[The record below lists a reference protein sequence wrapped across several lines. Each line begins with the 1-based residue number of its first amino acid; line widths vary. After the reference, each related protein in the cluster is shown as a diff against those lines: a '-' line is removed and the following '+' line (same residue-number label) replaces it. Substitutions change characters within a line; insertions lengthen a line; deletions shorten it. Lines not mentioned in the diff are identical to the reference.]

1 MSKFKRVMKK
11 ERNITGV
18 LITSYMIIMGVS
30 LLMGILV
37 YSILSKREEE
47 NRNYM
52 NDLHILNS
60 FTYYI
65 NSQLK
70 DKEYL
75 ASNIIISNE
84 IQTAL
89 LEKSG
94 GKVKKISEFLNEKIA
109 ERDDVQSFHIIDT
122 DNYVISEY
130 KYPVNKKNNKQFV
143 EQFDLSIF
151 DDADT
156 FGYWG
161 IGKNVLEEQPI
172 STFYTIRRIKSK
184 KNYQNLGFLVIFL
197 DPERMKKSISEYL
210 EQAEFEVVIKNQR
223 GDLISFPGNTTIEN
237 FNDKLEYQPNHY
249 GRVKYDKKSYSYV
262 SGLLEAFDMELYG
275 MSTADKTN
283 YNIITA
289 LIFALI
295 VNISFIS
302 LATFVIGKRVVN
314 PLEYIAANVRR
325 FSEEGDYKIRFETQN
340 SYTEVEDITKA
351 LNNMIL
357 QIDVLLKDIEK
368 KEKLQKAL
376 ELSVMNHQVKPHF
389 LYNTLNAVSILIAVE
404 QKESAN
410 ELIKTLARYYRA
422 CLSKGHDAITVA
434 EEMEIVKE
442 YIKIALIRN
451 PDIVQVKYDIDQ
463 ALLGCKIP
471 KMTIQALVENS
482 IKYGIK
488 KIGKPVIIQVTI
500 QDRNDTM
507 IIRVEDNG
515 CGMSGELINKIL
527 RCEQIESQSG
537 FGLRAV
543 VQRIALSFEIKD
555 ISDII
560 SIDSKEG
567 EYTII
572 TLYIPKVM

>member
-515 CGMSGELINKIL
+515 CGMSGELIDKIL

>member
-1 MSKFKRVMKK
+1 MIKFKRVMKK

-30 LLMGILV
+30 LLMGFLV

-47 NRNYM
+47 NRNYL

-60 FTYYI
+60 FSYYI

-89 LEKSG
+89 LGKSS

-109 ERDDVQSFHIIDT
+109 ERDDVQSFHIIDI
-122 DNYVISEY
+122 DDYVISEY
-130 KYPVNKKNNKQFV
+130 KYPVNKKDNKQFI

-156 FGYWG
+156 FSYWG
-161 IGKNVLEEQPI
+161 IGKNVLEEQQI
-172 STFYTIRRIKSK
+172 NTFYTIRRIKSK
-184 KNYQNLGFLVIFL
+184 ENYQNLGYLVIFL

-210 EQAEFEVVIKNQR
+210 DQADFEVVIKNKR
-223 GDLISFPGNTTIEN
+223 GDLISFPGDTLIEK
-237 FNDKLEYQPNHY
+237 FNEEIEYQPNRY
-249 GRVKYDKKSYSYV
+249 GRIKYEKKSYYYV
-262 SGLLEAFDMELYG
+262 SGLLEAFDMELFG
-275 MSTADKTN
+275 LSTADKTN

-302 LATFVIGKRVVN
+302 LASFVIGKRVVN

-325 FSEEGDYKIRFETQN
+325 FSEEGNYKIRFETQN

-357 QIDVLLKDIEK
+357 QIDILLKDIEK

-422 CLSKGHDAITVA
+422 CLSKGHDAITVS

-463 ALLGCKIP
+463 GLLGCKIP

-515 CGMSGELINKIL
+515 CGMSKELIDKIL

-555 ISDII
+555 ITDII
-560 SIDSKEG
+560 SIDSREG
-567 EYTII
+567 EYNII
-572 TLYIPKVM
+572 TLHIPKVI